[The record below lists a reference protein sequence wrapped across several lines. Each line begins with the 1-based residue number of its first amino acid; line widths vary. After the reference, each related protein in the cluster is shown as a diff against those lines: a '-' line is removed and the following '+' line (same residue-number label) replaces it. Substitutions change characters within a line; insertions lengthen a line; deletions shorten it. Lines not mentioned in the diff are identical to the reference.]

1 MLIERPEDMSPDGRL
16 SVFRDSEGDVH
27 VRVIP
32 PMDRSHDYAPSVE
45 FVVHCQRSPR
55 TVAALIEL
63 MNAMR
68 LDNEE
73 RPLPGQFTD
82 DEGGDA

>member
-16 SVFRDSEGDVH
+16 SLFRDSEGDIH

-32 PMDRSHDYAPSVE
+32 AMDRADELFPSVE
-45 FVVHCQRSPR
+45 FVAHCQRSPR
-55 TVAALIEL
+55 TVAALAALLE
-63 MNAMR
+63 AMR

-73 RPLPGQFTD
+73 HPLPGQLTD
-82 DEGGDA
+82 CD

>member
-16 SVFRDSEGDVH
+16 SVCRDAEGDYH

-32 PMDRSHDYAPSVE
+32 PLDRSNDYAPSVE
-45 FVVHCQRSPR
+45 FVSHCMRSPR
-55 TVAALIEL
+55 TVAALEQL
-63 MNAMR
+63 MEAMR

-73 RPLPGQFTD
+73 FPLEGQLTIT
-82 DEGGDA
+82 E

>member
-16 SVFRDSEGDVH
+16 SLCRDSEGDVH

-32 PMDRSHDYAPSVE
+32 PMDRAHDYAPSVE

-55 TVAALIEL
+55 TVAALIAL
-63 MNAMR
+63 MEAMR

-73 RPLPGQFTD
+73 RPLPGQLTD
-82 DEGGDA
+82 CA

>member
-16 SVFRDSEGDVH
+16 SLFRDSEGDIH

-32 PMDRSHDYAPSVE
+32 PMERQDDYAPSIE
-45 FVVHCQRSPR
+45 FVCHCQRSPR
-55 TVAALIEL
+55 TVEALNNLLE
-63 MNAMR
+63 AMR

-73 RPLPGQFTD
+73 HPLPRALTQID
-82 DEGGDA
+82 

>member
-16 SVFRDSEGDVH
+16 SLCRDSEGDVH
-27 VRVIP
+27 IRVVP
-32 PMDRSHDYAPSVE
+32 PLDRSDAYAPSIE
-45 FVVHCQRSPR
+45 FVAHCQRSPR

-63 MNAMR
+63 MEAMR

-73 RPLPGQFTD
+73 RPLPGQLTD
-82 DEGGDA
+82 CD

>member
-16 SVFRDSEGDVH
+16 SVFRDSEGDFH

-32 PMDRSHDYAPSVE
+32 PQDRSEDYAPSVE
-45 FVVHCQRSPR
+45 FVSQCQRSPR
-55 TVAALIEL
+55 TVAALAALLE
-63 MNAMR
+63 AMR

-73 RPLPGQFTD
+73 HPLPGQLSDTD
-82 DEGGDA
+82 DS

>member
-16 SVFRDSEGDVH
+16 SLFRDSEGDIH

-32 PMDRSHDYAPSVE
+32 PLERSEDYAPSVE
-45 FVVHCQRSPR
+45 FVAHCQRSPR
-55 TVAALIEL
+55 TVAALASLLE
-63 MNAMR
+63 AMR

-73 RPLPGQFTD
+73 RPLPGQLSD
-82 DEGGDA
+82 CE

>member
-16 SVFRDSEGDVH
+16 SLFRDEEGDIH

-32 PMDRSHDYAPSVE
+32 TKERVNDFAPSVE
-45 FVVHCQRSPR
+45 FVAHCQRSPR
-55 TVAALIEL
+55 TVAALVEL
-63 MNAMR
+63 LEAMR

-73 RPLPGQFTD
+73 RPLPGQLTD
-82 DEGGDA
+82 CE

>member
-16 SVFRDSEGDVH
+16 ALFRDSDGDIH

-32 PMDRSHDYAPSVE
+32 PTERTDDYAPSIE
-45 FVVHCQRSPR
+45 FVTHCQRSPR
-55 TVAALIEL
+55 TVEALQAL
-63 MNAMR
+63 MEAMR

-73 RPLPGQFTD
+73 RPLPGMLTL
-82 DEGGDA
+82 E